1 MGLRERDVGNIEL
14 GRTRATSPTPR
25 PRQSLERAK
34 KIRPV
39 RMNPIVVVQM
49 NHLLI
54 VRGHALVVVPLVIIN
69 SRETMDLLELR

>member
-1 MGLRERDVGNIEL
+1 MGRCERDLGNIER
-14 GRTRATSPTPR
+14 GRTMATSPTPR
-25 PRQSLERAK
+25 PRQSRNAQQ
-34 KIRPV
+34 IRPV

-54 VRGHALVVVPLVIIN
+54 VRGYALVVVPLVIIN

>member
-14 GRTRATSPTPR
+14 GRTMATSPTPR
-25 PRQSLERAK
+25 PRQSRNARK

-49 NHLLI
+49 NHL
-54 VRGHALVVVPLVIIN
+54 RGHALVVVPLVIIN